1 MGRVMTK
8 HASKN
13 GNESDEKVAVTADG
27 SEMISQKLKQLYDS
41 VADEGIS
48 DRFFEPVGTVG
59 RCRATIL

>member
-48 DRFFEPVGTVG
+48 DRFF
-59 RCRATIL
+59 